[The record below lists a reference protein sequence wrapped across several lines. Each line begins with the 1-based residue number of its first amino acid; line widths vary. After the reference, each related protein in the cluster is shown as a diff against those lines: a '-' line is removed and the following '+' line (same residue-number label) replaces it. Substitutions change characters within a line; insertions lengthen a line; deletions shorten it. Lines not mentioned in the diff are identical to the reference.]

1 MTTNQS
7 HSGIG
12 DNVAG
17 DKTVNKYYSA
27 SDENLTDIAEELIYK
42 ISVQDSEKA
51 LEQIQTYQ
59 KFSGLPSEAVNLFN
73 ILTNFIEY
81 FNSTDKQFDT
91 QAIIRALRNTQCS
104 KLKELYQSLHVRV
117 IFNEKGEKQARSLY
131 KSYSD
136 EANYYLMA
144 VYDHLL
150 ASSDELDERYNNL
163 HILDDYLLLNL
174 ANGLWRFDSFE
185 KAIHV
190 IDHISNNG
198 KNDYIE
204 CLRIASK
211 YNSIVKVPNLQ
222 SYPYLPRD
230 TARKLKQQIDG
241 FLEIIS
247 FKNTL
252 SSFELNLL
260 IAMTNGFLPYLYGLR
275 EQAIRFKD
283 EITKKD
289 PDLGQW
295 LEKIYSQ
302 TIPDLSKEII
312 DKLHS
317 GQDLNHHELS
327 DCLTALKH
335 KKLNVQVMEGWLK
348 TSGIIIDTDTTF
360 MQFLKVF
367 ILSFKNYK
375 DVKEALDY
383 KKLLNNFIE
392 KNGDSLR
399 TIPAVYLMAL
409 IDNLFSIDGRFHIS
423 IYNILEKVSKDIAV
437 DNELYFYYLKS
448 LLQLNKLKTLQ
459 KEFDKIDESEWTHP
473 LYSLYARYLLEI
485 SEYQQAIGTYQKF
498 IDDTNNLYFWHQYLF
513 CCLKNDD
520 IDVAQREL
528 KRIPKRLFSTHTVG
542 FDFFIIQIGNFVDTP
557 FIQKLLVSLFVKN
570 PDDYARIFTQ
580 FFLSLIATHRDTQSN
595 QAKDFQG
602 VHQGIIY
609 EINGKRKQALLVD
622 NWLASSKS
630 KVIIDV
636 DRPLGKLLLS
646 MSEGETRELEFEDVK
661 LVEKQEVITTVFQL
675 ALHIT
680 QETQHN
686 YQQRLFHSFE
696 VTEDSAY
703 EDVVSIMQKINKAD
717 NTKDFIEKTDVSLY
731 LKGRRLSGA
740 EVSDIEFE
748 KAYNLLLN
756 QFSNKCVSVSGGNSH
771 VSNAM
776 VIDVYGFI
784 YLCLNNLY
792 KSVTAS
798 KISVFITHETDS
810 VIEFWL
816 ENVKRKEFLRLAE
829 EDGQLRITNS
839 ESVKFELGSFIENIE
854 AFKDYSQILTPN
866 ISDLPT
872 LVSHMDDLISN
883 SVASSIKLSVANDTP
898 WLCLDSF
905 IRNVL
910 ANQDGFKIVDLT
922 YFVEEHVNRNI
933 LTFEEQKHAM
943 TLWAYTGLFLP
954 YSFKDLIDLA
964 DNIDDLPLLSKILTD
979 TPLNFPSSEFAEVL
993 LGQILSEL
1001 SLKISLYKGQLSTI
1015 LVLQKAIYACLTK
1028 SLDALEYRTQE
1039 EKIAKIAFHIL
1050 TTYPLAYVNR
1060 ITIGMI
1066 DNFASGHFMNIKAI
1080 NDYLKEMAKPSGE

>member
-580 FFLSLIATHRDTQSN
+580 FFLSLIGWPRPHPPSGTPAGFPRSLHREQQEGQRPVLPGLPVRHHRCPSEVPEDGMVRGRPGPARRLRRPRLAPGCSRHPAHPRAPAARACPDRRSAAGAAHRRVLLEVTGSSHGSVPHRPSPDGGRGAGPRRTVTWIRPHRHTVCLLTSN
-595 QAKDFQG
+595 SGRHRRRSSTNAHLKASGAPRG
-602 VHQGIIY
+602 VH
-609 EINGKRKQALLVD
+609 RLL
-622 NWLASSKS
+622 
-630 KVIIDV
+630 
-636 DRPLGKLLLS
+636 PLPVHH
-646 MSEGETRELEFEDVK
+646 R
-661 LVEKQEVITTVFQL
+661 
-675 ALHIT
+675 A
-680 QETQHN
+680 
-686 YQQRLFHSFE
+686 
-696 VTEDSAY
+696 A
-703 EDVVSIMQKINKAD
+703 
-717 NTKDFIEKTDVSLY
+717 
-731 LKGRRLSGA
+731 GA
-740 EVSDIEFE
+740 
-748 KAYNLLLN
+748 
-756 QFSNKCVSVSGGNSH
+756 
-771 VSNAM
+771 
-776 VIDVYGFI
+776 
-784 YLCLNNLY
+784 
-792 KSVTAS
+792 
-798 KISVFITHETDS
+798 
-810 VIEFWL
+810 
-816 ENVKRKEFLRLAE
+816 RLRLHP
-829 EDGQLRITNS
+829 R
-839 ESVKFELGSFIENIE
+839 
-854 AFKDYSQILTPN
+854 
-866 ISDLPT
+866 
-872 LVSHMDDLISN
+872 
-883 SVASSIKLSVANDTP
+883 
-898 WLCLDSF
+898 
-905 IRNVL
+905 
-910 ANQDGFKIVDLT
+910 
-922 YFVEEHVNRNI
+922 
-933 LTFEEQKHAM
+933 
-943 TLWAYTGLFLP
+943 
-954 YSFKDLIDLA
+954 
-964 DNIDDLPLLSKILTD
+964 
-979 TPLNFPSSEFAEVL
+979 
-993 LGQILSEL
+993 
-1001 SLKISLYKGQLSTI
+1001 
-1015 LVLQKAIYACLTK
+1015 
-1028 SLDALEYRTQE
+1028 
-1039 EKIAKIAFHIL
+1039 
-1050 TTYPLAYVNR
+1050 
-1060 ITIGMI
+1060 
-1066 DNFASGHFMNIKAI
+1066 
-1080 NDYLKEMAKPSGE
+1080 